1 MKNFKLVLLATVVTL
16 CSFTAKAQNEDD
28 VNTPVKPRWSTEKG
42 YWVVET
48 TLQNPKNAVVH
59 IYSNTNQ
66 LIYSENVTGVALDT
80 RKTRILMKLKRATEK
95 AVRVWET
102 NPTITRAD
110 GQLNLFADK
119 KTNS

>member
-1 MKNFKLVLLATVVTL
+1 MKNFKLILLAAAVTIF
-16 CSFTAKAQNEDD
+16 SFSAKAQEQDD
-28 VNTPVKPRWSTEKG
+28 DNTPVKPRWSSEKG

-48 TLQNPKNAVVH
+48 TLQNPKNAIVH

-66 LIYSENVTGVALDT
+66 LIYSENVTGVVLDT
-80 RKTRILMKLKRATEK
+80 RKVKILMKLKRATEK

-102 NPTITRAD
+102 NPTITRVD

>member
-1 MKNFKLVLLATVVTL
+1 MKNFKLVLLAAVVTL
-16 CSFTAKAQNEDD
+16 CSFNAKAQNQDED
-28 VNTPVKPRWSTEKG
+28 NTPAKPRWSSEKG

-48 TLQNPKNAVVH
+48 TLQNPKNAIVH

-66 LIYSENVTGVALDT
+66 LIYSENVTGVVFDT

-95 AVRVWET
+95 AVRAWET
-102 NPTITRAD
+102 NPTVTQAD
-110 GQLNLFADK
+110 GQLNLFTDK